1 MMIMAMMKR
10 KSYAQKGLA
19 MNNLSAECIEQNDA
33 KEKVLHRIRGD
44 IDGMKYKIQF
54 SAPCP
59 MTAIEIA
66 RSVPISYW
74 ERDES

>member
-1 MMIMAMMKR
+1 
-10 KSYAQKGLA
+10 

-44 IDGMKYKIQF
+44 VNGTKYKTHF
-54 SAPCP
+54 NAPCP

-66 RSVPISYW
+66 RNLPIACW
-74 ERDES
+74 ERDDS

>member
-1 MMIMAMMKR
+1 
-10 KSYAQKGLA
+10 

-44 IDGMKYKIQF
+44 IDGEKYKIQF
-54 SAPCP
+54 NAPCP

-66 RSVPISYW
+66 RSVPIACW
-74 ERDES
+74 ERDDS